1 MTQVDERLAKV
12 GQNLKKFISESKYK
26 TQVSFAMDGMSQDP
40 SVIRRWIKH
49 GVNSLSTIMYIA
61 EVLEIDFM
69 ELLNKELLFFML
81 KFGSGT
87 LIYIYIYILQL
98 NKGALSVIIVQIASY
113 EGLQFQTKME
123 V

>member
-26 TQVSFAMDGMSQDP
+26 TQVSFALDGMGQDP

-69 ELLNKELLFFML
+69 ELLKYGASFF
-81 KFGSGT
+81 
-87 LIYIYIYILQL
+87 Y
-98 NKGALSVIIVQIASY
+98 A
-113 EGLQFQTKME
+113 
-123 V
+123 

>member
-26 TQVSFAMDGMSQDP
+26 TQVSFALDGMHQDP

-61 EVLEIDFM
+61 KVLEIDFM
-69 ELLNKELLFFML
+69 ELLK
-81 KFGSGT
+81 
-87 LIYIYIYILQL
+87 
-98 NKGALSVIIVQIASY
+98 
-113 EGLQFQTKME
+113 
-123 V
+123 

>member
-26 TQVSFAMDGMSQDP
+26 TQVSFAMDGMRQDP
-40 SVIRRWIKH
+40 SVIRRWIKY

-69 ELLNKELLFFML
+69 KLLK
-81 KFGSGT
+81 
-87 LIYIYIYILQL
+87 
-98 NKGALSVIIVQIASY
+98 
-113 EGLQFQTKME
+113 
-123 V
+123 

>member
-12 GQNLKKFISESKYK
+12 GQNLKKFISESKYN
-26 TQVSFAMDGMSQDP
+26 TQVSFALDGMGQDP

-69 ELLNKELLFFML
+69 ELLK
-81 KFGSGT
+81 
-87 LIYIYIYILQL
+87 
-98 NKGALSVIIVQIASY
+98 
-113 EGLQFQTKME
+113 
-123 V
+123 

>member
-26 TQVSFAMDGMSQDP
+26 TQVSFAMDGMRQDP
-40 SVIRRWIKH
+40 SVVRRWIKY

-69 ELLNKELLFFML
+69 ELLK
-81 KFGSGT
+81 
-87 LIYIYIYILQL
+87 
-98 NKGALSVIIVQIASY
+98 
-113 EGLQFQTKME
+113 
-123 V
+123 

>member
-1 MTQVDERLAKV
+1 MSKRILWSIGIKTFAKEVLMMTQVDERLAKV

-26 TQVSFAMDGMSQDP
+26 TQVSFAEDGMGQDP

-69 ELLNKELLFFML
+69 ELLK
-81 KFGSGT
+81 
-87 LIYIYIYILQL
+87 
-98 NKGALSVIIVQIASY
+98 
-113 EGLQFQTKME
+113 
-123 V
+123 